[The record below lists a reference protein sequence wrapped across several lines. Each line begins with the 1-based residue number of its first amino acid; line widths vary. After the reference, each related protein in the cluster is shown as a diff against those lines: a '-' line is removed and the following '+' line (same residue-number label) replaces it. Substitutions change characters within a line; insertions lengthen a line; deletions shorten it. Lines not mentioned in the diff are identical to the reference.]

1 MFSSGYLKETGAWKH
16 WTAANSQIGPNL
28 PTNINMQRTSLLAS
42 ESPDVRLIE
51 SPTVQKAET
60 TSKKI
65 SKNGFECS
73 CGDAPCSRSRIRK
86 LAAKIIC
93 SPKASKSRAFCTVAS
108 PKARCLA
115 IAWFLPLK
123 FASKNAARILN
134 VVVLIPPAHE
144 PGDPPM
150 NMRNM
155 TSKSAALLRLAWL
168 IVAKPAVRQVTD
180 SKNALQILSPREK
193 EAKPG
198 LRQPSRKSI
207 AAPPSTSQQV
217 TPRTSLL

>member
-1 MFSSGYLKETGAWKH
+1 MGKECQKMRAK
-16 WTAANSQIGPNL
+16 AKDPALI
-28 PTNINMQRTSLLAS
+28 
-42 ESPDVRLIE
+42 RLIGE
-51 SPTVQKAET
+51 FLKVYLPSIKNRDQDTIDSYRHSMNVYLHFLQDTQGLTLITVRSCDFCQKNIVSFLAWLREERGNVAT
-60 TSKKI
+60 TINHRLSDIRGFCHYLMKK
-65 SKNGFECS
+65 K
-73 CGDAPCSRSRIRK
+73 
-86 LAAKIIC
+86 
-93 SPKASKSRAFCTVAS
+93 
-108 PKARCLA
+108 A

-123 FASKNAARILN
+123 FASKNAARTLN

>member
-1 MFSSGYLKETGAWKH
+1 MVLNAH
-16 WTAANSQIGPNL
+16 A
-28 PTNINMQRTSLLAS
+28 
-42 ESPDVRLIE
+42 
-51 SPTVQKAET
+51 
-60 TSKKI
+60 
-65 SKNGFECS
+65 
-73 CGDAPCSRSRIRK
+73 GDAPCSRSRIRK

-93 SPKASKSRAFCTVAS
+93 SPKGQQKRRRLCRL
-108 PKARCLA
+108 PRQKARCLA

-150 NMRNM
+150 NMKIC
-155 TSKSAALLRLAWL
+155 TSKSAALLRLAWSNCRQSRL
-168 IVAKPAVRQVTD
+168 SGRLRIQKRAADPVAQG
-180 SKNALQILSPREK
+180 K